1 MVENRLWVERYR
13 PNAIEDYVWANANQK
28 HQVESWVR
36 EQEIPSLILSGG
48 PGVGKTT
55 LARCLFAE
63 LDVSEFDVRYVNAS
77 HHTGVDY
84 FRGLQNFIETMPSG
98 KFRYVL
104 LDEADYMSQASQAL
118 LRSMIEEYSAV
129 CRWILTCNYP
139 NKIIPA
145 LHSRLQGFHIE
156 HLDQEQFL
164 ARAATV
170 LVSENVALDE
180 SNWEILEEYITVCY
194 PDLRRC
200 LNMLQQ
206 NCQGGELCR
215 PSTSGGSSTQ
225 DYMVSAVALFK
236 SGQIHEARQLVVKNA
251 RPEEYEDIYRL
262 FYRNLDW
269 WGDTPQQQH
278 QAIVIIANRL
288 RDHGLIADPEL
299 ALAACL
305 VELANL
311 S

>member
-1 MVENRLWVERYR
+1 MENNLWVERYR
-13 PNAIEDYVWANANQK
+13 PNSISDYVWANANQQA
-28 HQVESWVR
+28 QVESWVKD
-36 EQEIPSLILSGG
+36 QEIPSLLLSGG

-55 LARCLFAE
+55 LARCLFNE
-63 LDVSEFDVRYVNAS
+63 LGVDPGDIRYVNAS

-84 FRGLQNFIETMPSG
+84 FRSLQNFIETMPLG

-104 LDEADYMSQASQAL
+104 LDEADFMSQSSQAL

-156 HLDQEQFL
+156 HLDQDQFL
-164 ARAATV
+164 SRAATV
-170 LVSENVALDE
+170 LISENIQLDE
-180 SNWEILEEYITVCY
+180 SNWEILEEYVTVCY
-194 PDLRRC
+194 PDLRKC

-206 NCQGGELCR
+206 NCQGNELRR
-215 PSTSGGSSTQ
+215 PQGGGGNTQ
-225 DYMVSAVALFK
+225 DYMVQAVAMFK
-236 SGQIHEARQLVVKNA
+236 AGQIHEARQLIVKQA

-262 FYRNLDW
+262 FYKNLSW
-269 WGDTPQQQH
+269 WGDESAKQH

-299 ALAACL
+299 NLSACL
-305 VELANL
+305 VELSML
-311 S
+311 